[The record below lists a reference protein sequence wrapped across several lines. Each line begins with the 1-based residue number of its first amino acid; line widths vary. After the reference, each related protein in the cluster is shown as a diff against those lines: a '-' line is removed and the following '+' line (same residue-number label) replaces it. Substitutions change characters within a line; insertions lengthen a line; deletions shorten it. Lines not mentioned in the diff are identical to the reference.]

1 MRDWNGEIRE
11 AILGANLK
19 ADAAREEAVVEE
31 LAQDLTERYEDLVR
45 EGVEEAE
52 ALRRLR
58 GELREPGFL
67 AGLQPRLEA
76 RSQTLTPGVERRGRV
91 LQGGERDVRLGGG
104 LVRGN
109 SAVSLG
115 GVLLLGPGI
124 GAE

>member
-1 MRDWNGEIRE
+1 MRDWKGEIRE
-11 AILGANLK
+11 AIAGANLK

-76 RSQTLTPGVERRGRV
+76 RSQTLTPESKGGSGFCRGCNATC
-91 LQGGERDVRLGGG
+91 GWGCACCG
-104 LVRGN
+104 
-109 SAVSLG
+109 
-115 GVLLLGPGI
+115 
-124 GAE
+124 